1 MSDNFASTLALAGSS
16 VALGAVLAALAWTAS
31 QRGEELSLK
40 TKRRLQKLLEEEG
53 DDEEEKG
60 GARVGRRRSVG
71 GKGTAP
77 AAADDD
83 EDYWALRCGFSMEEA
98 RLQADE
104 EHEAAKNKTPQQVL
118 VDMQKGNARFW
129 MGMAQRPEKT
139 AFQRRALISKQY
151 PSVAILGCSDS
162 RVPTEIIFDQGLG
175 DMFVIRVAGNCLQ
188 LQQDPSADPVDTGS
202 VDNTTSASLQYAVK
216 HLKVKV
222 VVIMGHEGCGAVKAS
237 QLPLEAIGKEPA
249 CLQYLLKGLR
259 GGLNLGR
266 LSKVK
271 DAKSHD
277 REAVVTNVKR
287 QVEKLTEDPVFMDK
301 VRSGE
306 LIIVGAFYEIS
317 SGIVDFFHEV
327 SEDTDGQS
335 DLSPINRG
343 PARRPSRGV
352 MTRLNT
358 KPEGGFEAEDDQVS

>member
-1 MSDNFASTLALAGSS
+1 MSNAFASTLALAGSS

-31 QRGEELSLK
+31 QRAEELPLK
-40 TKRRLQKLLEEEG
+40 AKRRLQKLLEEEG
-53 DDEEEKG
+53 DDEEG
-60 GARVGRRRSVG
+60 GPRVGRRRSI
-71 GKGTAP
+71 GKGGA
-77 AAADDD
+77 AAALAADDE
-83 EDYWALRCGFSMEEA
+83 EDYWALRCGFSMEQA
-98 RLQADE
+98 RIQADE
-104 EHEAAKNKTPQQVL
+104 EHEVAKSKTPQQVL

-139 AFQRRALISKQY
+139 AFQRRALITKQY

-175 DMFVIRVAGNCLQ
+175 DMFVIRVAGNCLR
-188 LQQDPSADPVDTGS
+188 LQQDPSADVVDTGS
-202 VDNTTSASLQYAVK
+202 IDTTTSASLQYAVK
-216 HLKVKV
+216 HLKVKL

-237 QLPLEAIGKEPA
+237 QLPLEAIGKEPV

-259 GGLNLGR
+259 SGLNLGR
-266 LSKVK
+266 LSKVR
-271 DAKSHD
+271 DAKAHD

-287 QVEKLTEDPVFMDK
+287 QVEKLTEDPVFMEQ
-301 VRSGE
+301 VAAGE

-327 SEDTDGQS
+327 SEDTDGQT

-343 PARRPSRGV
+343 VARRPSRGV
-352 MTRLNT
+352 LTRLNT
-358 KPEGGFEAEDDQVS
+358 KREGGFEAEDDQVS